1 MACNKLLKFIAA
13 FVLGVTILASSSTVS
28 VADTID
34 DCSYLIDMGS
44 KAYNDTTFY

>member
-28 VADTID
+28 VADTI
-34 DCSYLIDMGS
+34 GG
-44 KAYNDTTFY
+44 